1 MITVILGMHRSGTS
15 ALAGLLH
22 SNGIVMGREEDF
34 YPPPMKENPKGF
46 YENVR
51 FRRINDRLLKDVGYN
66 VKSFNPEIPSVPVTE
81 NEDLRKMMKELIRS
95 YDKEYLNWGWKD
107 PRTSLTFDSW
117 ISVMEEMEVL
127 PDLHT
132 IIILRPSSE
141 VAKSMKA
148 RGNKEKINAQFSS
161 LAIEYVSRAVQ
172 CLQAHPTIPNTTF
185 QFKALVEQTEAVVV
199 QLEDLLEY
207 KITDTSFIDPA
218 IARTVP

>member
-15 ALAGLLH
+15 ALGGLLH

-66 VKSFNPEIPSVPVTE
+66 VKSFNPEIPEVPVTDNLE
-81 NEDLRKMMKELIRS
+81 LRKMMKELIRE
-95 YDKEYLNWGWKD
+95 YDKEFTNWGWKD
-107 PRTSLTFDSW
+107 PRTSLTFASW
-117 ISVMEEMEVL
+117 VDVMDEMEVL
-127 PDLHT
+127 SDLRC

-141 VAKSMKA
+141 VAISMRA
-148 RGNKEKINAQFSS
+148 RGNKEKYKGQFSK
-161 LAIEYVSRAVQ
+161 LAIEYLARAVSN
-172 CLQAHPTIPNTTF
+172 LQSHPRIPVITF
-185 QFKALVEQTEAVVV
+185 QFKALLENTETVVV
-199 QLEDLLEY
+199 QLEDLLELDI
-207 KITDTSFIDPA
+207 KDTSFIDPA